1 MQRALVDV
9 DGDGTAAAAA
19 VVDIFA
25 AAGTEGYCWPLDCCV
40 GSGAPVDSRLAT
52 NFGREEQAVSFSP
65 ASIVRS
71 RLSISGSRPRGYFGR
86 EEKER

>member
-9 DGDGTAAAAA
+9 DGNGTAVAAA
-19 VVDIFA
+19 VDIFAA
-25 AAGTEGYCWPLDCCV
+25 AAGTEGYCWPLGCCV

-52 NFGREEQAVSFSP
+52 RFGQEEQAVSFSP

-71 RLSISGSRPRGYFGR
+71 RLSISGSRPRGYFG
-86 EEKER
+86 